1 MGLKNRQ
8 TDTVRPN
15 TGASRAA
22 TLPKPK
28 NANQPSQPPRSSKAL
43 QSSAKSKQAAVVS
56 LLLRPEGATIA
67 AMMETT
73 GWQPHSVRGF
83 LTSVIRKKLKL
94 KLESKKIDEHRIYR
108 IEGGSGRKTGSSR
121 KAKSRAA

>member
-1 MGLKNRQ
+1 
-8 TDTVRPN
+8 
-15 TGASRAA
+15 
-22 TLPKPK
+22 
-28 NANQPSQPPRSSKAL
+28 
-43 QSSAKSKQAAVVS
+43 
-56 LLLRPEGATIA
+56 
-67 AMMETT
+67 MMETT